1 MWIRVLSLCSIVL
14 ATDLA
19 SGPAMAQA
27 RQART
32 TLEVRATV
40 VRVCTVGLGVTSTP
54 GCEAV
59 VRENPRLLERA
70 PQPAGIVRTSITE
83 QAADTTAPRI
93 IVRTFEF

>member
-1 MWIRVLSLCSIVL
+1 MWIRVLSLCSIAL

-40 VRVCTVGLGVTSTP
+40 VRVCTVGVGVTSVP

-59 VRENPRLLERA
+59 VRDNPRLLERA
-70 PQPAGIVRTSITE
+70 PQPGASVRASITE
-83 QAADTTAPRI
+83 QPVDTAAPRI

>member
-14 ATDLA
+14 AADLA

-40 VRVCTVGLGVTSTP
+40 VRVCTVGVGVTSAP

-70 PQPAGIVRTSITE
+70 PQPAGIVRASITE
-83 QAADTTAPRI
+83 QAADTSARI

>member
-19 SGPAMAQA
+19 SGPAMAQT

-40 VRVCTVGLGVTSTP
+40 VRVCTVGVGVTSVP

-70 PQPAGIVRTSITE
+70 PQPASIVRTSITE
-83 QAADTTAPRI
+83 QAADTTARI

>member
-1 MWIRVLSLCSIVL
+1 MRTRVLSLCSIVL

-19 SGPAMAQA
+19 SGPAMAQT
-27 RQART
+27 RQARA

-40 VRVCTVGLGVTSTP
+40 VRVCTVGVGVTNTP

-59 VRENPRLLERA
+59 VRENPRQLERT
-70 PQPAGIVRTSITE
+70 PEPAVIVRASITE
-83 QAADTTAPRI
+83 QAADATAPRI

>member
-19 SGPAMAQA
+19 SRPAMAQA

-40 VRVCTVGLGVTSTP
+40 VHVCTVGVGVTSVP

-59 VRENPRLLERA
+59 VREHQRLLERA
-70 PQPAGIVRTSITE
+70 PQPAASVRASITE
-83 QAADTTAPRI
+83 QPADAAATRI

>member
-1 MWIRVLSLCSIVL
+1 MRTRVLSLCSIAL

-19 SGPAMAQA
+19 SGPVMAQT
-27 RQART
+27 RQARA

-40 VRVCTVGLGVTSTP
+40 VRVCTVGIGVTSMP

-59 VRENPRLLERA
+59 VRENQRLLERA
-70 PQPAGIVRTSITE
+70 PEPAGIVRASITE

-93 IVRTFEF
+93 IVRTFDF

>member
-1 MWIRVLSLCSIVL
+1 MRTRVLSLCSIVL

-19 SGPAMAQA
+19 SGPAMAQT

-40 VRVCTVGLGVTSTP
+40 VRVCTVGVGVTSVP

-70 PQPAGIVRTSITE
+70 PQPAGVVRTSITE
-83 QAADTTAPRI
+83 QAADTSARI

>member
-1 MWIRVLSLCSIVL
+1 MRTRVLSLCSIVL

-19 SGPAMAQA
+19 SGSAMAQT
-27 RQART
+27 RQVRSN
-32 TLEVRATV
+32 LEVRATV
-40 VRVCTVGLGVTSTP
+40 VHVCTVGVGVTNAP

-70 PQPAGIVRTSITE
+70 PQPAGIVRASITE
-83 QAADTTAPRI
+83 QAADTSARI